1 MPISLDMNQSKKT
14 VVIVDDEVDL
24 TELFSSLLEDSY
36 DVISFNRPNDFI
48 AFLTAHKDVPF
59 DALISDFNMPQ
70 MNGLDMIK
78 KCFEQ
83 GYHFPFIL
91 FSAYLEKEVIFKAL
105 QVGAFRLLEKPST
118 KEKLELAIKDI
129 IIEHDSSKLR
139 SEIRSTI
146 DQLREYYSFLK
157 VVLNDRVTE
166 KEMQSFILEKDALGN
181 FSTSSPDEILNKLEE
196 KLDLLF
202 STEEDLE
209 TKKGKFF
216 KSA

>member
-1 MPISLDMNQSKKT
+1 MNKAKKT

-24 TELFSSLLEDSY
+24 TELFCSLLEDTY
-36 DVISFNRPNDFI
+36 DVISFNRPNDFT
-48 AFLTAHKDVPF
+48 AYLSAHKDVPF

-91 FSAYLEKEVIFKAL
+91 FSAYLEKEIIFKAL
-105 QVGAFRLLEKPST
+105 QIGAFRLLEKPST
-118 KEKLELAIKDI
+118 KEKLEMAIEEI
-129 IIEHDSSKLR
+129 IVEHDSSKLR

-166 KEMQSFILEKDALGN
+166 KEMQSLILEKDAMGN
-181 FSTSSPDEILNKLEE
+181 FSTSSPEEILNKLEE

-209 TKKGKFF
+209 MKKGKFF

>member
-1 MPISLDMNQSKKT
+1 MTKSKKA

-24 TELFSSLLEDSY
+24 TELFGSLLEDSY
-36 DVISFNRPNDFI
+36 DVIVFNRPNDFM
-48 AFLTAHKDVPF
+48 AYLSAHKDVPF

-70 MNGLDMIK
+70 MNGLEMIK
-78 KCFEQ
+78 KCFEK

-105 QVGAFRLLEKPST
+105 QIGAFRLLEKPST
-118 KEKLELAIKDI
+118 KEKLEKAIEDI

-139 SEIRSTI
+139 GEIRSTI
-146 DQLREYYSFLK
+146 DQLREYYTFLK
-157 VVLNDRVTE
+157 VILNDRIPP
-166 KEMQSFILEKDALGN
+166 KEMEELFLQTDPMGN
-181 FSTSSPDEILNKLEE
+181 VRTSSPEEILSKLEE
-196 KLDLLF
+196 KLDTLF
-202 STEEDLE
+202 SAEEDLE

>member
-1 MPISLDMNQSKKT
+1 MTKAKKT

-24 TELFSSLLEDSY
+24 TELFSSLLEDTY
-36 DVISFNRPNDFI
+36 DVIAFNRPNDFI
-48 AFLTAHKDVPF
+48 AYLNAHKDVPF

-70 MNGLDMIK
+70 MTGLDMIK
-78 KCFEQ
+78 KCFEK

-105 QVGAFRLLEKPST
+105 QIGAFRLLEKPST
-118 KEKLELAIKDI
+118 KEKLEKAIEDI

-139 SEIRSTI
+139 GEIRSTI
-146 DQLREYYSFLK
+146 DQLREYYTFLK
-157 VVLNDRVTE
+157 VILNDRIPA
-166 KEMQSFILEKDALGN
+166 KEMEELFLQTDPTGN
-181 FSTSSPDEILNKLEE
+181 ARTSSPEEILNKLEE
-196 KLDLLF
+196 KLDMLF

-209 TKKGKFF
+209 TRKGKFF

>member
-1 MPISLDMNQSKKT
+1 MNKAKKT

-24 TELFSSLLEDSY
+24 TELFCSLLEDTY
-36 DVISFNRPNDFI
+36 EVIAFNRPNDFI
-48 AFLTAHKDVPF
+48 AYLSVHKDAPF

-70 MNGLDMIK
+70 MTGLDMIK
-78 KCFEQ
+78 KCFEK

-91 FSAYLEKEVIFKAL
+91 FSAYLEKEIIFKAL
-105 QVGAFRLLEKPST
+105 QIGAFRLLEKPST
-118 KEKLELAIKDI
+118 KEKLEKAIEDI

-139 SEIRSTI
+139 GEIRATI
-146 DQLREYYSFLK
+146 DQLREYYTFLK
-157 VVLNDRVTE
+157 VILNDRIPP
-166 KEMQSFILEKDALGN
+166 KEMESLFLQADPLGN
-181 FSTSSPDEILNKLEE
+181 TKTSSPEEILKKLEE

-209 TKKGKFF
+209 SKKGKFF

>member
-1 MPISLDMNQSKKT
+1 MTKTKKT
-14 VVIVDDEVDL
+14 VVIIDDEVDL

-36 DVISFNRPNDFI
+36 DVIAFNRPNDFI
-48 AFLTAHKDVPF
+48 AYLSAHKDVPF

-70 MNGLDMIK
+70 MTGLDMIK

-105 QVGAFRLLEKPST
+105 QIGAFRLLEKPST
-118 KEKLELAIKDI
+118 KEKLEKAIEDI

-139 SEIRSTI
+139 GEIRSTI
-146 DQLREYYSFLK
+146 DQLREYYTFLK
-157 VVLNDRVTE
+157 VILNDRVPA
-166 KEMQSFILEKDALGN
+166 KEMEELFLQTDPLGN
-181 FSTSSPDEILNKLEE
+181 VRTASPEQILNKLEE

-209 TKKGKFF
+209 TKKEKFF

>member
-1 MPISLDMNQSKKT
+1 MLSVTKTKKT
-14 VVIVDDEVDL
+14 VIIIDDEVDL
-24 TELFSSLLEDSY
+24 TDLFSSLLEDSY
-36 DVISFNRPNDFI
+36 DVITFNRPNDFI
-48 AFLTAHKDVPF
+48 AYLSAHKDVPF

-70 MNGLDMIK
+70 MTGLDMVK
-78 KCFEQ
+78 KCFEK

-105 QVGAFRLLEKPST
+105 QIGAFRLLEKPST
-118 KEKLELAIKDI
+118 KEKLEKAIEDI

-139 SEIRSTI
+139 GEIRSTI
-146 DQLREYYSFLK
+146 DQLREYYTFLK
-157 VVLNDRVTE
+157 VILNDRIPA
-166 KEMQSFILEKDALGN
+166 KEMEELFLQTDPLGN
-181 FSTSSPDEILNKLEE
+181 VRTASPEVILNKLEE

-209 TKKGKFF
+209 TKKAKFF

>member
-1 MPISLDMNQSKKT
+1 MNKAKKT
-14 VVIVDDEVDL
+14 VVIIDDEVDL

-36 DVISFNRPNDFI
+36 DVIAFNRPNEFI
-48 AFLTAHKDVPF
+48 AYLTAHKDVPF

-70 MNGLDMIK
+70 MTGLDMIK

-105 QVGAFRLLEKPST
+105 QIGAFRLLEKPST
-118 KEKLELAIKDI
+118 KDKLEKAIEEI
-129 IIEHDSSKLR
+129 IVEHDSFKLR
-139 SEIRSTI
+139 GEIRSTI

-157 VVLNDRVTE
+157 IIITDRIPQE
-166 KEMQSFILEKDALGN
+166 EMDSFFLQTDGMGN
-181 FSTSSPDEILNKLEE
+181 MKASSPEEILNKLEE
-196 KLDLLF
+196 KMDLLF
-202 STEEDLE
+202 SMEEDLE
-209 TKKGKFF
+209 SKKGKFF

>member
-1 MPISLDMNQSKKT
+1 MTKAKKT
-14 VVIVDDEVDL
+14 VVIIDDEVDL

-36 DVISFNRPNDFI
+36 DVIAFNRPNDFI
-48 AFLTAHKDVPF
+48 AYLSAHKDVPF

-70 MNGLDMIK
+70 MTGLDMIK
-78 KCFEQ
+78 KCFEK

-105 QVGAFRLLEKPST
+105 QIGAFRLLEKPST
-118 KEKLELAIKDI
+118 KEKLEKAIEDI

-139 SEIRSTI
+139 GEIRSTI
-146 DQLREYYSFLK
+146 DQLREYYTFLK
-157 VVLNDRVTE
+157 VILNDRVPA
-166 KEMQSFILEKDALGN
+166 KEMEELFLQTDPLGN
-181 FSTSSPDEILNKLEE
+181 VRTASPEVILNKLEE

>member
-1 MPISLDMNQSKKT
+1 MTKAKKT
-14 VVIVDDEVDL
+14 VVIIDDEVDL

-36 DVISFNRPNDFI
+36 DVIAFNRPNDFI
-48 AFLTAHKDVPF
+48 AYLSAHKDVPF

-70 MNGLDMIK
+70 MTGLDMIK
-78 KCFEQ
+78 KCFEK

-105 QVGAFRLLEKPST
+105 QIGAFRLLEKPST
-118 KEKLELAIKDI
+118 KEKLEKAIEDI

-139 SEIRSTI
+139 GEIRSTI
-146 DQLREYYSFLK
+146 DQLREYYTFLK
-157 VVLNDRVTE
+157 VILNDRIPA
-166 KEMQSFILEKDALGN
+166 KEMEELFLQTDPLGN
-181 FSTSSPDEILNKLEE
+181 VRTSSPDVILNKLEE

>member
-1 MPISLDMNQSKKT
+1 
-14 VVIVDDEVDL
+14 
-24 TELFSSLLEDSY
+24 
-36 DVISFNRPNDFI
+36 
-48 AFLTAHKDVPF
+48 VPF

-70 MNGLDMIK
+70 MTGLDMIK
-78 KCFEQ
+78 KCFEK

-105 QVGAFRLLEKPST
+105 QIGAFRLLEKPST
-118 KEKLELAIKDI
+118 KEKLEKAIEDI

-139 SEIRSTI
+139 GEIRSTI
-146 DQLREYYSFLK
+146 DQLREYYTFLK
-157 VVLNDRVTE
+157 VILNDRIPA
-166 KEMQSFILEKDALGN
+166 KEMEELFLQTDPLGN
-181 FSTSSPDEILNKLEE
+181 VRTSSPDVILNKLEE

>member
-1 MPISLDMNQSKKT
+1 MTKAKKT
-14 VVIVDDEVDL
+14 VVIIDDEVDL

-36 DVISFNRPNDFI
+36 DVIAFNRPNDFI
-48 AFLTAHKDVPF
+48 AYLSAHKEVPF

-70 MNGLDMIK
+70 MTGLDMIK
-78 KCFEQ
+78 KCFEK

-105 QVGAFRLLEKPST
+105 QIGAFRLLEKPST
-118 KEKLELAIKDI
+118 KEKLEKAIEDI

-139 SEIRSTI
+139 GEIRSTI
-146 DQLREYYSFLK
+146 DQLREYYTFLK
-157 VVLNDRVTE
+157 VILNDRIPA
-166 KEMQSFILEKDALGN
+166 KEMEELFLQTDPLGN
-181 FSTSSPDEILNKLEE
+181 VRTASPEVILNKLEE

>member
-1 MPISLDMNQSKKT
+1 MTTKAKTKVKKT

-36 DVISFNRPNDFI
+36 EVIAFNRPADFI
-48 AFLTAHKDVPF
+48 AYLSAHKDVPF

-70 MNGLDMIK
+70 MTGLDMIK
-78 KCFEQ
+78 RCFEQ

-105 QVGAFRLLEKPST
+105 QIGAFRLLEKPST
-118 KEKLELAIKDI
+118 KDKLEKAIEEI
-129 IIEHDSSKLR
+129 IIEHDSNKLR
-139 SEIRSTI
+139 GEIRSTI

-157 VVLNDRVTE
+157 VIISDRIPQE
-166 KEMQSFILEKDALGN
+166 ELESFFIQTDGMGN
-181 FSTSSPDEILNKLEE
+181 VKKSSPEEILNNLEE
-196 KLDLLF
+196 KMDLLF